1 MKAAGILSVA
11 VFAAAACSKS
21 NDAAP
26 SPAPAKTEP
35 PKTAQPAP
43 PPKPTGPMKC
53 SDFFTADEAKAAGF
67 DTMGYDPDGVGAS
80 ASNVGC
86 SVAHTTTYIFRGDNT
101 SSLIE
106 GFKRLPEYKPDD
118 GPKIGASTQ
127 WLVASQGSTKVYFA
141 IFASSKNNFSANV
154 SGLDKAAVEKFAT
167 ALSVKFDKM

>member
-1 MKAAGILSVA
+1 MKAAGILFVA

-35 PKTAQPAP
+35 PKTA

-67 DTMGYDPDGVGAS
+67 DTMGYSPDGIGAS
-80 ASNVGC
+80 NYNVAC
-86 SVAHTTTYIFRGDNT
+86 NVAHTTTYIFRGDNT
-101 SSLIE
+101 SSLID

-127 WLVASQGSTKVYFA
+127 WLVASQGSNKVYFA

-167 ALSVKFDKM
+167 ALSARFDKM